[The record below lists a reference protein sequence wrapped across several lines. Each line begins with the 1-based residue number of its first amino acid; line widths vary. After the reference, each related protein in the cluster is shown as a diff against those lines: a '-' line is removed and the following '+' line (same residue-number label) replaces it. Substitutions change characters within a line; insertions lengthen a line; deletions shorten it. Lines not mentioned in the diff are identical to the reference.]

1 MTFRSRL
8 ARPCLLL
15 AAVLVACDPGGAVG
29 AAIEPQEVPE
39 VIRYVAL
46 GDSIAVGT
54 GAETSYVDEYAS
66 WLEQETGSRVT
77 VTNRGVNG
85 WTTTDVL
92 EELRRDEALRA
103 AVAEAHLVTLNAGGN
118 DLLQALGELA
128 AGRCGGHDG
137 ERCLREAVE
146 RLDTDWRELLAEV
159 AEVAGGD
166 LEGVRVLDLY
176 RPSLLDV
183 VPPERTRTLQH
194 HLEVANE
201 RLAAGA
207 AAAGIPIGR
216 VHDAFEREG
225 HGAAGLVAPDL
236 IHPSDR
242 GHQII
247 AEELSRFGVELRD
260 PRRPAALGQV

>member
-15 AAVLVACDPGGAVG
+15 AALLAACAPGDAVG
-29 AAIEPQEVPE
+29 EAIDPELPE

-54 GAETSYVDEYAS
+54 GAETSYVEEYAS
-66 WLEQETGSRVT
+66 WLEEETGSRVT

-92 EELRRDEALRA
+92 EELRRDEALRT

-128 AGRCGGHDG
+128 AGRCGGPDG

-146 RLDTDWRELLAEV
+146 RLDADWRELLAEV
-159 AEVAGGD
+159 AEVTDGD

-183 VPPERTRTLQH
+183 VAPRHTRTLQR

-216 VHDAFEREG
+216 VHDAFEREA
-225 HGAAGLVAPDL
+225 HDAAGLVATDL
-236 IHPSDR
+236 IHPTDR
-242 GHQII
+242 GHQVI
-247 AEELSRFGVELRD
+247 AEELSRFGVALRD
-260 PRRPAALGQV
+260 VRSPAALGQV